1 MALTTA
7 EQKLVNN
14 AMVVA
19 HALRNGRSIEVDS
32 KEARQLVAAA
42 EAVATQNSTTLQNGA
57 TAGVT
62 NL

>member
-14 AMVVA
+14 AMAVA
-19 HALRNGRSIEVDS
+19 QQLVSGTPIHVDS
-32 KEARQLVAAA
+32 KEARSLIVAAQG
-42 EAVATQNSTTLQNGA
+42 VAAQNSTTLQNGA